1 MAEFSGIPYPNLD
14 SHDMQVYYLAYLA
27 LIDFSGMI
35 RFGRPFRHPR
45 SREEGFE
52 LKSRV
57 VQGELR
63 FSLLTSQDRYCHIDF
78 QSSSQSYTLSAMPL
92 LRTVPKKVLHMIS
105 NINNLFF
112 SLLYAVSKD
121 SPATHIL
128 TINSATS
135 SFNDSL
141 YHIWNLPHVLN
152 IYPAQSALRRP
163 GLLARE
169 SPPLILATG
178 AGKWQE
184 FAKENMAMGEGEHKH
199 TSGASLT
206 LTVMAMLI
214 RWFAL
219 IQQSSAITPTMVPLQ
234 TLVIDPRHQQSLPAP
249 KTRKRTVAELAADE
263 AIAAQEQAFMLIMDE
278 RHNVSGPAAKA
289 GTTDGEAGT
298 ATFEPRFETWQAI
311 KNIRAEHKERAEREA
326 VAKAQLVD
334 VLTYIQVHLGM
345 SFLSIVSSAFWLT
358 AHSFD
363 QLHQHQP
370 FRTPSSPSSHM
381 VTVIT
386 FIEMHGGGRE
396 KIDKTSS
403 ELPMGAGSSSRHVV
417 FGTPSSSSTEQQSWG
432 PSREDWKNI
441 INSEGK
447 RVMFEV
453 EKPTSRH
460 PPQEPSNWV
469 HDGLVLLDGKNH
481 PVKDWPGLN
490 KTLSTEIESWRW
502 EALMRMYPWLTVA
515 DLLARMP
522 HTREYRGKILPL
534 QTPQA
539 FGDRAHNQIFASRD
553 TEESRQGKCDD
564 YRGTVYP

>member
-1 MAEFSGIPYPNLD
+1 
-14 SHDMQVYYLAYLA
+14 
-27 LIDFSGMI
+27 
-35 RFGRPFRHPR
+35 
-45 SREEGFE
+45 
-52 LKSRV
+52 
-57 VQGELR
+57 
-63 FSLLTSQDRYCHIDF
+63 
-78 QSSSQSYTLSAMPL
+78 MPL

-381 VTVIT
+381 VTGQLFCFLHIPWHLVLFFPPLLIVQ
-386 FIEMHGGGRE
+386 
-396 KIDKTSS
+396 SS
-403 ELPMGAGSSSRHVV
+403 
-417 FGTPSSSSTEQQSWG
+417 PSLRCMEVGVRRSTRPA
-432 PSREDWKNI
+432 PSYLWA
-441 INSEGK
+441 
-447 RVMFEV
+447 
-453 EKPTSRH
+453 
-460 PPQEPSNWV
+460 
-469 HDGLVLLDGKNH
+469 LVLLIRSEFQKLFSPLYKNTTLPGK
-481 PVKDWPGLN
+481 
-490 KTLSTEIESWRW
+490 
-502 EALMRMYPWLTVA
+502 
-515 DLLARMP
+515 
-522 HTREYRGKILPL
+522 
-534 QTPQA
+534 
-539 FGDRAHNQIFASRD
+539 
-553 TEESRQGKCDD
+553 
-564 YRGTVYP
+564 